1 MFKKVKTKL
10 NNSEKKIPDAT
21 TLIRINQYNIDK
33 QNLEKKWEILIKKI
47 PDTSVLMT
55 TNILDTKIGEVE
67 NNIPVIGLAKKTDY
81 DARIKDIEENIL
93 LLLII
98 INLQVKHLMQK

>member
-33 QNLEKKWEILIKKI
+33 QNLKKQNANTDI
-47 PDTSVLMT
+47 S
-55 TNILDTKIGEVE
+55 N
-67 NNIPVIGLAKKTDY
+67 LAKKTELK
-81 DARIKDIEENIL
+81 AKL
-93 LLLII
+93 ATLAT
-98 INLQVKHLMQK
+98 KA